1 MFYYIHGADKQDA
14 SSIQAAFNYTGLTN
28 IKKLKIAYIRN
39 YLDTLADNSTD
50 KQTLKTIQAM
60 GAQLIPIRFPDSL
73 HGNEILSLIIG
84 AEAAAVFDQ
93 LTRSSKDDEMVQQNR
108 DRWPNIFRT
117 SQFIPAVD
125 YINACRLRY
134 RIMQKMD
141 PFIDEYDII
150 IAPPETGDQLALT
163 NLTGNPSVTLPNG
176 FLPGGLPSGIT
187 FYWKTFWRSDSAR
200 FFESLSG
207 SNRVSTKTPF
217 RLFTIT

>member
-1 MFYYIHGADKQDA
+1 
-14 SSIQAAFNYTGLTN
+14 
-28 IKKLKIAYIRN
+28 
-39 YLDTLADNSTD
+39 
-50 KQTLKTIQAM
+50 
-60 GAQLIPIRFPDSL
+60 
-73 HGNEILSLIIG
+73 
-84 AEAAAVFDQ
+84 
-93 LTRSSKDDEMVQQNR
+93 MVQQNR

-187 FYWKTFWRSDSAR
+187 FIGKHFGEATLLAFSKAYQDQTGFQLKHP
-200 FFESLSG
+200 SG
-207 SNRVSTKTPF
+207 F
-217 RLFTIT
+217 L